1 MSTSTAVMEPTRRGA
16 ASGDGAGRRDTAF
29 LVFAGATALGL
40 LHAVDDAV
48 LHRQPGVP
56 PTQHLWALLAVVV
69 VAGPAVLLF
78 RRLRTGLRAA
88 LALVIGAVILANG
101 AMHVIHIAVD
111 QISGSDATGVLAAA
125 GGAVLVVMSA
135 VLPFLHRG
143 ERSRTPLRR
152 WTVRA
157 VAASATA
164 GVLVLVVLPIGV
176 GIGQTHLFRS
186 PIGAPPDSSYRDVT
200 FRSSD
205 GLRLAG
211 WYTPSSNGAAVV
223 VVSSAGGDRL
233 GSVDHARMLAEHGYG
248 VLLYDERGSGE
259 SEGSPNGFGWDWDQD
274 VSAAVSFL
282 EAQPDV
288 DRHRIGGLGLSTGA
302 DVLIEVAASD
312 RRLAAVVTD
321 GATGRSLADVPAGDP
336 WTTLQL
342 APTLATV
349 ALIGGTRPGPPLK
362 DLVRQVSPTPLLL
375 VASGSLPQEI
385 PMNEAYADAAE
396 SPVDLWVLPEAHHT
410 AAIHDEAAAYERRVI
425 GFFNDALLRRTR

>member
-1 MSTSTAVMEPTRRGA
+1 
-16 ASGDGAGRRDTAF
+16 
-29 LVFAGATALGL
+29 
-40 LHAVDDAV
+40 
-48 LHRQPGVP
+48 
-56 PTQHLWALLAVVV
+56 
-69 VAGPAVLLF
+69 
-78 RRLRTGLRAA
+78 LRAG
-88 LALVIGAVILANG
+88 LALVVGAVILVNG
-101 AMHVIHIAVD
+101 AMHAIHLAVD
-111 QISGSDATGVLAAA
+111 GISGSDATGVLAAIA
-125 GGAVLVVMSA
+125 GAALVVMSA
-135 VLPFLHRG
+135 VLPFVHRG
-143 ERSRTPLRR
+143 ERRRTPVRR

-157 VAASATA
+157 VVTIATA

-186 PIGAPPDSSYRDVT
+186 PIGAPPDRSYRDVS

-211 WYTPSSNGAAVV
+211 WYRPSRNGAAVV

-233 GSVDHARMLAEHGYG
+233 GSIDHARMLADHGYG

-259 SEGSPNGFGWDWDQD
+259 SEGSPNGFGWGWDQD
-274 VSAAVSFL
+274 VVGALSFL

-312 RRLAAVVTD
+312 HRLSAVVAD
-321 GATGRSLADVPAGDP
+321 GATGRSLADVIPGDL

-349 ALIGGTRPGPPLK
+349 ALLSGTRPGPPLK
-362 DLVRQVSPTPLLL
+362 DLVRRVSPTPLLL

-385 PMNEAYADAAE
+385 PMNEAYAGAADP
-396 SPVDLWVLPEAHHT
+396 PVDLWVLPEAHHT
-410 AAIHDEAAAYERRVI
+410 AAIHEVADAYERRVI
-425 GFFNDALLRRTR
+425 GLFDGALLRGTR